1 MKMRCSNI
9 QKAWVTYILSVVICL
24 YVPETIYGA
33 VLSVDKKTAETGM
46 MIRLPILLSVDSGE
60 QVSALQFDVNYPLNN
75 FQISN
80 VFIGSSASSAGK
92 TLQYNML
99 SSNALRIIIAG
110 LNQNVI
116 GNGCVA
122 ELECRVCLSSW
133 SGFADVTLTG
143 IVMSSPTGSRVP
155 AQASNGGID
164 IIRSAHHTADVN
176 KDWRISLGELLRVI
190 QLYNYGSFG
199 CGCMTEDG
207 YDLSSSGRA
216 CYPHSSDYTPQPDW
230 KVSFYELLRLIQLY
244 NFGSYRVQA
253 GTEDGY
259 GL

>member
-1 MKMRCSNI
+1 MKTRCSNT
-9 QKAWVTYILSVVICL
+9 QTAWVIYVLSVVICL
-24 YVPETIYGA
+24 YMSETVYGA
-33 VLSVDKKTAETGM
+33 VLSVERRTAETGVVL
-46 MIRLPILLSVDSGE
+46 RLPILLSVGSGE
-60 QVSALQFDVNYPLNN
+60 QVSALQFDVNYPSNN
-75 FQISN
+75 VQISN

-92 TLQYNML
+92 TLQYNSL
-99 SSNALRIIIAG
+99 SNNIIRVIIAG

-122 ELECRVCLSSW
+122 ELECRICLSSW
-133 SGFADVTLTG
+133 NGFADVTLSG

-164 IIRSAHHTADVN
+164 IVRPAHHTADVN
-176 KDWRISLGELLRVI
+176 KDWRISLSELLRVV

-207 YDLSSSGRA
+207 YDLSSSVRT